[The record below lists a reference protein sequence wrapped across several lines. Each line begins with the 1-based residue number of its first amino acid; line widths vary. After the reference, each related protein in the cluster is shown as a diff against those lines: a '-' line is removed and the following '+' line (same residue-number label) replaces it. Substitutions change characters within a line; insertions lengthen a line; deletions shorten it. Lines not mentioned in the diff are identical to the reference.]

1 MSKQEAKRPEPGL
14 DGKPPESPYSAM
26 AQELVEVYI
35 RQVCLAEHVCLKKAL
50 VRLERDIILHVLA
63 RIHDNNSFTDAA
75 RHSEIM
81 GNKKDRDSL
90 APDKARHEPE
100 NLCLHCHIKSRRR
113 FISN

>member
-35 RQVCLAEHVCLKKAL
+35 RQVCLADHVCLKKAL

-63 RIHDNNSFTDAA
+63 RTNGNQHEAAEILGLKPNTLHYKMQRMGIAPIH
-75 RHSEIM
+75 
-81 GNKKDRDSL
+81 
-90 APDKARHEPE
+90 
-100 NLCLHCHIKSRRR
+100 R
-113 FISN
+113 FEAEDLRISH